1 MLRLRSST
9 IISMDLPNIRKKP
22 SYDAILSALQAL
34 KVQPNSW
41 SKLFDAEK
49 PSASDQAVVQRFLMS
64 IIASDLEWLQE
75 TPGFDGDVLA
85 AQEQRETLFDLAS
98 RRIAE
103 RCGRSGRSLPHFQ
116 SWF

>member
-1 MLRLRSST
+1 
-9 IISMDLPNIRKKP
+9 MDLPNIRKKP

-34 KVQPNSW
+34 QVQPNSW
-41 SKLFDAEK
+41 IRLSDAEK
-49 PSASDQAVVQRFLMS
+49 SPASDQAVVQRFLMS

-75 TPGFDGDVLA
+75 SPGFDGDVLA

-103 RCGRSGRSLPHFQ
+103 RCGRSGKSLPHHFQ
-116 SWF
+116 PWF